1 MCGNTVLKR
10 DFSSK
15 IREFKAGR
23 IVIQCSGL
31 YVPGFLGE

>member
-1 MCGNTVLKR
+1 MCGNTELKGY
-10 DFSSK
+10 FSSN

-23 IVIQCSGL
+23 IEVQCSGL

>member
-1 MCGNTVLKR
+1 MK

-15 IREFKAGR
+15 IREFKARR
-23 IVIQCSGL
+23 ILVQNSGF